1 MFVLLPMT
9 PIQYFWAAINTVLL
23 ASAPDWDLRV
33 GIRHR
38 TITHSLLIPLGLF
51 IAAVFAPPYY
61 KDILYTASLV
71 LINHDILDL
80 FTWAGVP
87 LFYPLSKH
95 KFKLYIWSIIPG
107 FSNLDYDKQKRIYT
121 AIVNILC
128 VVIVGL
134 AIFLQRPF
142 VSP

>member
-9 PIQYFWAAINTVLL
+9 PIQYFWAALCTILF
-23 ASAPDWDLRV
+23 ASAPDWDLRL
-33 GIRHR
+33 GIPHR
-38 TITHSLLIPLGLF
+38 TISHSLLIPFALYIAMLF
-51 IAAVFAPPYY
+51 TPVA
-61 KDILYTASLV
+61 KDILYVTMLV
-71 LINHDILDL
+71 LINHDLLDL
-80 FTWAGVP
+80 LTWAGVP